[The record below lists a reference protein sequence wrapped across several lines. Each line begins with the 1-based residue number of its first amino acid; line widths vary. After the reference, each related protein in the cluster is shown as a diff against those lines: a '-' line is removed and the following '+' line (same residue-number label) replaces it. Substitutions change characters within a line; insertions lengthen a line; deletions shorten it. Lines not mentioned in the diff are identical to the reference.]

1 MTSDA
6 VPFLPPVQMSG
17 FGLTLR
23 PLRAEDAEPLL
34 ETCRDLAVAE
44 WTTVPQPYSLNMAQQ
59 WCAAPPGRA
68 WAIAADE
75 AELAF
80 CGQIEL
86 RVHSRSSVSMGYMT
100 APWARGRGLMTSAVK
115 LVRDYAFASGVQ
127 RAELCI
133 HPANAGSLRVAE
145 KAGFVY
151 EGIRRNGEVLR
162 GEVRDLAV
170 YSSIPSDLDAD
181 GH

>member
-1 MTSDA
+1 
-6 VPFLPPVQMSG
+6 
-17 FGLTLR
+17 
-23 PLRAEDAEPLL
+23 
-34 ETCRDLAVAE
+34 
-44 WTTVPQPYSLNMAQQ
+44 
-59 WCAAPPGRA
+59 
-68 WAIAADE
+68 
-75 AELAF
+75 
-80 CGQIEL
+80 
-86 RVHSRSSVSMGYMT
+86 MGYMT

-133 HPANAGSLRVAE
+133 HPADAGSLRVAE